1 MEQYAAAKARHP
13 DAILFFRIGDFYE
26 TFGDDAALV
35 ARELDIVLTSR
46 GKDRNGEP
54 IPLAGVP
61 WHAADG
67 YITRLVEKGYRIAVC
82 EQIDQTRDERGVMK
96 REVVRIVTPGTVI
109 EPSMLGSTGA
119 RYLMALVPD
128 VPPSRLGL
136 AFLEITT
143 GEFVSSVIPSTPNF
157 PDLRSELAKYR
168 PAECLIPPGIPDDM
182 IEVLKEAGSVVTCCP
197 ADAFSQEEAERLLT
211 SQLGAIAFKE
221 TTTGPPVAM
230 RAAGAA
236 LRYARETQGSVL
248 PHIKTLG
255 NRGTA
260 DILQIDAV
268 TMRNLEIM
276 NAVREKDGITLR
288 KTMDHTVTAMGS
300 RLFSAYLT
308 RPLLSV
314 NEIEKRLDA
323 VEFFIGHTQLR
334 TEVQALLRRCADIE
348 RISGRI
354 AFGNAGPRDL
364 VTLGETLQV
373 IPKIKG
379 ILSAPGLDNLPI
391 EILSAIETVRELPET
406 ADLISRAIADNPPAL
421 VRNGGV
427 IREGYCKELDELR
440 RLSCSG
446 KDWIA
451 ELQQEEREK
460 TGIKSLKIGYTSVF
474 GYYIEVTRPNLS
486 LVPAR
491 YERKQT
497 TTSGERFTV
506 PELREKE
513 ALIASADTRVAAL
526 ETETFDKLLGMLGTA
541 VSPIQGIAQGI
552 AMLDLFSSLAGL
564 AIRNNYVRPVV
575 DDGPRI
581 VLRDARH
588 PVVEERLPGAYVPND
603 TLIDSTS
610 DQVLVITGANM
621 AGKSTY
627 MRTVALIVIMAQ
639 MGSFV
644 PARYAQ
650 IGITDR
656 IFTRVGAFDDLA
668 SGQSTFMV
676 EMLELANILN
686 HVTPRSL
693 VILDEIGRGTGTLD
707 GASIAR
713 AVLEFLHGKGTSG
726 PRTFFAT
733 HFHELVSVVSTL
745 PRVKN
750 YHFAVKDTG
759 KEVIFLRKLIP
770 GATDRSYGIHVARL
784 AGVPKQV
791 TERASVLMKE
801 AVSMGPR
808 VGVKQPVF
816 TQMLLV
822 DAPEVPRDPLC
833 DEISALDL
841 NSMTPLSA
849 LQKLYELREQALTRR
864 GDSNGR

>member
-1 MEQYAAAKARHP
+1 
-13 DAILFFRIGDFYE
+13 
-26 TFGDDAALV
+26 
-35 ARELDIVLTSR
+35 
-46 GKDRNGEP
+46 
-54 IPLAGVP
+54 
-61 WHAADG
+61 
-67 YITRLVEKGYRIAVC
+67 
-82 EQIDQTRDERGVMK
+82 
-96 REVVRIVTPGTVI
+96 VV
-109 EPSMLGSTGA
+109 
-119 RYLMALVPD
+119 
-128 VPPSRLGL
+128 
-136 AFLEITT
+136 
-143 GEFVSSVIPSTPNF
+143 PSTPNF

-168 PAECLIPPGIPDDM
+168 PAECLIPPGITDDL
-182 IEVLKEAGSVVTCCP
+182 IEIIREAGAVVTCCP
-197 ADAFSQEEAERLLT
+197 DDAFSQDEAEHLLRA
-211 SQLGAIAFKE
+211 QFGAATFEGIMTKPA
-221 TTTGPPVAM
+221 AM

-236 LRYARETQGSVL
+236 LRYARETQASAL
-248 PHIKTLG
+248 THIRTLG
-255 NRGTA
+255 NRGSS

-268 TMRNLEIM
+268 TMRNLELM
-276 NAVREKDGITLR
+276 SAVREKDGMTLR
-288 KTMDHTVTAMGS
+288 KVMDHTLTAMGS

-314 NEIEKRLDA
+314 KEIEKRLDA
-323 VEFFIGHTQLR
+323 VEFFIGRTQLR

-354 AFGNAGPRDL
+354 AYGNAGPRDL
-364 VTLGETLQV
+364 VTLGDTLQV
-373 IPKIKG
+373 IPKLKG
-379 ILSAPGLDNLPI
+379 ILTAPGLDNCPP
-391 EILSAIETVRELPET
+391 EIFTAIEAVRELPET
-406 ADLISRAIADNPPAL
+406 ADLILRAITDNPPAL

-427 IREGYCKELDELR
+427 IKEGYCQELDELR
-440 RLSCSG
+440 RLSSSG

-486 LVPAR
+486 LVPPR

-513 ALIASADTRVAAL
+513 ALIASADTRVVAL
-526 ETETFDKLLGMLGTA
+526 ETEIFNTLLGTLGA
-541 VSPIQGIAQGI
+541 VVSPLQEIAQGI

-564 AIRNNYVRPVV
+564 ATRNNYVRPVV

-588 PVVEERLPGAYVPND
+588 PVVEERMPGAYVPND

-627 MRTVALIVIMAQ
+627 MRTVALVTIMAQ

-644 PARYAQ
+644 PARHAQ
-650 IGITDR
+650 IGIVDR

-686 HVTPRSL
+686 HVSPRSL

-713 AVLEFLHGKGTSG
+713 AALEFLHGKGTAG

-733 HFHELVSVVSTL
+733 HFHELVSVVSSL

-759 KEVIFLRKLIP
+759 KDVIFLRKLIP

-791 TERASVLMKE
+791 IERASVLMKE
-801 AVSMGPR
+801 AVSAGPR
-808 VGVKQPVF
+808 AGMKQPVF

-822 DAPEVPRDPLC
+822 DAPEVSRDPLR

-849 LQKLYELREQALTRR
+849 LQKLYELREKAITRH